1 MKITRRSS
9 YAEEISGD
17 VYEISTECSLKETK
31 FLTQVPDFSLIA
43 ILKLMI

>member
-9 YAEEISGD
+9 IAEEISGE

-31 FLTQVPDFSLIA
+31 LLTQVPDFSLIA
-43 ILKLMI
+43 ILTLMI